1 MRALHIGLALAG
13 AAAVATPAL
22 LVGQAASPA
31 AAPPAGDVIAAMG
44 WRDVVAGQRA
54 PQVPPAGDTESA
66 IVLLDGPGL
75 VDVPPA
81 ERAGALARMQQAQLA
96 LEGSVQGMGGV
107 VTHRYR
113 TLVNGLAVRIP
124 AGRMA
129 TLGEV
134 AGIQAVVPVLYMAPA
149 ASDPGAAVPVA
160 AGGQQ
165 AAPPAAR
172 APEHIA
178 LIDTGVD
185 ASHPWLGGGIGP
197 DRLIIGGADLVE
209 GDADPAPDPAN
220 PGAEAHGTQMA
231 SIILRSPA
239 LAGLPPE
246 AMPRLLAYRVTAR
259 EEVDG
264 HVRTLARTDR
274 VLAALEMAVDPDRDG
289 LPSDA

>member
-22 LVGQAASPA
+22 MVGQAASPA

-81 ERAGALARMQQAQLA
+81 ERAAALARMQQAQLA

-134 AGIQAVVPVLYMAPA
+134 AGIQAV
-149 ASDPGAAVPVA
+149 
-160 AGGQQ
+160 
-165 AAPPAAR
+165 
-172 APEHIA
+172 
-178 LIDTGVD
+178 
-185 ASHPWLGGGIGP
+185 
-197 DRLIIGGADLVE
+197 
-209 GDADPAPDPAN
+209 
-220 PGAEAHGTQMA
+220 
-231 SIILRSPA
+231 
-239 LAGLPPE
+239 
-246 AMPRLLAYRVTAR
+246 
-259 EEVDG
+259 
-264 HVRTLARTDR
+264 
-274 VLAALEMAVDPDRDG
+274 
-289 LPSDA
+289 